1 MQLKVEGKKLYVSIV
16 KDLALSIKDIGELL
30 SLSDCIE
37 ERRLIVWDITFFDN
51 SNQRMEFDKI
61 RFGNN

>member
-1 MQLKVEGKKLYVSIV
+1 MQLEVEGKKLYVSIV

-37 ERRLIVWDITFFDN
+37 ERRFTVRDITFFDN

-61 RFGNN
+61 RFGSN